1 MRTIPTLVTA
11 AALAAATLAVA
22 PVAAAGGPGHGPGP
36 GHGGGPGHGPR
47 GTCAGVEALFCE
59 DFESEPT
66 GGASSLDWGVDTR
79 HGTLRVERAGRA
91 GKVLRVH
98 TEDNGYAF
106 LEVDD
111 FAVPGNTFYGRLRL
125 KVDDFPTAPDWAH
138 FTLVEVTGSGSDEVV
153 RPLGGQFAPT
163 VGPDATFWGIGADG
177 GPTGDWTSWRESAP
191 TVEDQ
196 WQCVEFEWFAPENRV
211 ALWFDGVPQPDLT
224 VTGNEHGGADVPFV
238 LPTADTVRIGWQLY
252 QGGATPDHFDVWVDD
267 ITLASERVGCAGGA
281 S

>member
-1 MRTIPTLVTA
+1 MRTIPTLATV
-11 AALAAATLAVA
+11 AALAAATLALA
-22 PVAAAGGPGHGPGP
+22 PVAAAGGGHGPGP
-36 GHGGGPGHGPR
+36 GKGPGPGHGPR
-47 GTCAGVEALFCE
+47 GGCESVEALFCE

-66 GGASSLDWGVDTR
+66 GGAASLDWGVDTR
-79 HGTLRVERAGRA
+79 HGTLKVERAGHA

-106 LEVDD
+106 LKVVD
-111 FAVPGNTFYGRLRL
+111 FAAPENTFYGRLRI

-163 VGPDATFWGIGADG
+163 VGPDATFWGVGADG
-177 GPTGDWTSWRESAP
+177 GPTGDWTNWRESAP

-211 ALWFDGVPQPDLT
+211 SVWFDGVPQPDLT
-224 VTGNEHGGADVPFV
+224 VTGDDHGGADVPFV
-238 LPTADTVRIGWQLY
+238 LPTADTVKIGWQLY
-252 QGGATPDHFDVWVDD
+252 QGGATPDQFDVWVDD
-267 ITLASERVGCAGGA
+267 ITLSAERVGCGR
-281 S
+281 